1 MSNSPIY
8 FNTQARLAY
17 DSSLALGVGTV
28 LLRCHLPAVRYEVQ
42 HDARP
47 LGIYSII
54 HPRPLAAGAGSQ
66 EASACAGSGGRRMHR
81 RAVQGGG
88 LPSTLARAAHCARQP
103 QDKCCTEVEQRG
115 QQPCWRS
122 LRLRP
127 PRRPYPRPPSC
138 LRRPSF
144 LVEPLQ

>member
-1 MSNSPIY
+1 
-8 FNTQARLAY
+8 
-17 DSSLALGVGTV
+17 
-28 LLRCHLPAVRYEVQ
+28 VQ

-144 LVEPLQ
+144 LVEPLQWYIGVSHDIISASVYSLRPTKIVRLGNFGHISNCNK